1 MNKQIR
7 ISAIDANIILR
18 YLLDDN
24 EELSARARS
33 IMNDVESGKLHV
45 ACDPVN
51 LAEVVWVLKSFYKI
65 PNDKICASLESII
78 KAEGFILLDKDRYL
92 LALQLFA
99 GSAAQFGDA
108 CACAAALQGCSG
120 RLLSFDR
127 KLSKV
132 NGIQRAEK

>member
-1 MNKQIR
+1 MNRQIR
-7 ISAIDANIILR
+7 ISAIDANIISR

-24 EELSARARS
+24 EELSAKAGS
-33 IMNDVESGKLHV
+33 IMDDVENGKLHV

-51 LAEVVWVLKSFYKI
+51 LAEVVWVLKSFYKV
-65 PNDKICASLESII
+65 PNDKICESLEPII
-78 KAEGFILLDKDRYL
+78 KADGFILPDKDRYI

-99 GSAAQFGDA
+99 GSAAHFGDA

-127 KLSKV
+127 KLSKI